1 MVSPL
6 PETDPRLPPELEH
19 AIFEISAL
27 SRPIAIPNLM
37 LVAQRVKI
45 WVEPILYQIVFLSEV
60 EAQLVEGF
68 PAFTFETFLQAIDRK
83 PPEFFKYAVR
93 HLFLGSSPYSYGEEV
108 RMLDSILTACTGN
121 TNLFAWTGFAE
132 NLSALNALD
141 SLHHLTVNIVNLFG
155 WNPTGCFAQPLFY
168 NITHLEV
175 LVFPREHL
183 PGAAASLS
191 LIPHLTHF
199 AFGDPRFCGGLCD
212 VLHSCA
218 RLACIVLLLV
228 DPMNSDDMEAA
239 GPFLEDALFV
249 VISQENFKEDWA
261 RGVLWGRDYWALAD
275 AFLTARRTGKVDRS
289 QYYIYDDDESWFEMA

>member
-45 WVEPILYQIVFLSEV
+45 WVEPILYRVVFLSD
-60 EAQLVEGF
+60 EAPPVQGF
-68 PAFTFETFLQAIDRK
+68 PPFTFETFLQAIDRK

-93 HLFLGSSPYSYGEEV
+93 YLFVDDPDEV
-108 RMLDSILTACTGN
+108 RTLDSILAACTGI
-121 TNLFAWTGFAE
+121 TSLFAWTGLAE
-132 NLSALNALD
+132 HLSALNALG
-141 SLHHLTVNIVNLFG
+141 SLHHLAVSIVDLFG
-155 WNPTGCFAQPLFY
+155 PNPTGCFAQPLFY
-168 NITHLEV
+168 NITHLE
-175 LVFPREHL
+175 LLTFPHEHL
-183 PGAAASLS
+183 PDSAASLS

-199 AFGDPRFCGGLCD
+199 AFGKSNLCGGLCD

-218 RLACIVLLLV
+218 HLACIVLLLV
-228 DPMNSDDMEAA
+228 DPMASEDMDAA
-239 GPFLEDALFV
+239 GPLLEDVLFV

-289 QYYIYDDDESWFEMA
+289 QYYIHDDDESWFEMA